1 MSELKQKTTNGLKWS
16 AIERIATQ
24 AIQLIV
30 MLILGRM
37 LGPEAFGLVGMLAIF
52 IAISQ
57 TFVDSGFSSALIR
70 KQDRSE
76 ADYATTFYFNIVV
89 SLSCYFLLFI
99 CAPYIADFY
108 HQPELINLTRVLGF
122 VILANAFSIV
132 QRTRLT
138 VEMDFKTQAKA
149 SLLSVFISASV
160 ALCLGFLNFGVW
172 ALVGQTLAFAF
183 FNTVFLNIFN
193 PWYPLCG
200 FSKKSFYQLFGFSSK
215 LLISALIDTIY
226 NNIYQII
233 IGKLYSTSQL
243 GLFTQAK
250 NLSSLP
256 VFALTGI
263 LQRVIYP
270 MMSHI
275 QDDQQALDKAY
286 LLTLR
291 LAAAVIF
298 PLIIGLGLIS
308 KPLLSLILGQ
318 EWQSAAELMT
328 ILCLG
333 YMLYPIHA
341 INLNLL
347 QVKGRSDLFLR
358 LEIIKKVIIT
368 IVLVITIPMGIKA
381 ICIGMAI
388 QSYLVLIVNT
398 YYTGKLSSLTILK
411 QVKALIS
418 IWLLTLGCAAIAS
431 LWYLIIG
438 NDIIQLGLIIITALS
453 LYFIVIKY
461 LQSDLFDYIINTIIK
476 KSN

>member
-1 MSELKQKTTNGLKWS
+1 MSPIKQKTTNGLKWS

-24 AIQLIV
+24 AIQLVV

-89 SLSCYFLLFI
+89 SLSCYVLLFI

-108 HQPELINLTRVLGF
+108 HQPELINLTRVLGI
-122 VILANAFSIV
+122 VILVNAFAVV

-138 VEMDFKTQAKA
+138 VAMDFKTQAKA
-149 SLLSVFISASV
+149 SLLSVSCSTIITLILAYY
-160 ALCLGFLNFGVW
+160 NFGVW
-172 ALVGQTLAFAF
+172 ALVGQTLSFA
-183 FNTVFLNIFN
+183 IFN
-193 PWYPLCG
+193 VILFNVLDPWLPKCG
-200 FSKKSFYQLFGFSSK
+200 FSKASFKELFGFGSK
-215 LLISALIDTIY
+215 LLASAILATIY
-226 NNIYQII
+226 ENIYQII
-233 IGKLYSTSQL
+233 IGKLFNAGQL

-250 NLSSLP
+250 NLSSMP
-256 VFALTGI
+256 AMTLTAI
-263 LQRVIYP
+263 IQRVTYP
-270 MMSHI
+270 MMSQI
-275 QDDQQALDKAY
+275 QNDKQALDKAY

-291 LAAAVIF
+291 LSAVVIS
-298 PLIIGLGLIS
+298 PLIIGLGLVA
-308 KPLLSLILGQ
+308 KPLLTVLLGQ

-328 ILCLG
+328 ILCVG

-347 QVKGRSDLFLR
+347 QVKGRSDLFLK
-358 LEIIKKVIIT
+358 LEIIKKIIVT
-368 IVLVITIPMGIKA
+368 LVLVITVPLGIKA
-381 ICIGMAI
+381 ICIGMVI
-388 QSYLVLIVNT
+388 QSYLALLINT
-398 YYTGKLSSLTILK
+398 YYTGKLSSLTMLK
-411 QVKALIS
+411 QFKALIS

-431 LWYLIIG
+431 LWYLVID
-438 NDIIQLGLIIITALS
+438 NDIIQLGLIIISALI

-461 LQSDLFDYIINTIIK
+461 LQSDLFDYIISTIFR

>member
-99 CAPYIADFY
+99 CAPYIAYFY
-108 HQPELINLTRVLGF
+108 HQPELINLTRVLGV
-122 VILANAFSIV
+122 VILANAFAVV

-138 VEMDFKTQAKA
+138 VAMDFKTQAKA
-149 SLLSVFISASV
+149 SLLSVSCSTIV
-160 ALCLGFLNFGVW
+160 ALTLAYYNFGVW
-172 ALVGQTLAFAF
+172 ALVGQTLSFAI
-183 FNTVFLNIFN
+183 FNVILLNIFD
-193 PWYPLCG
+193 PWLPKCG
-200 FSKKSFYQLFGFSSK
+200 FSKASFKSLFGFGSK
-215 LLISALIDTIY
+215 LLASGLLDTIY

-233 IGKLYSTSQL
+233 IGKLFNAGQL
-243 GLFTQAK
+243 GLFSQAK
-250 NLSSLP
+250 NLSSIP
-256 VFALTGI
+256 AMTLTGI
-263 LQRVIYP
+263 IQRVTYP

-275 QDDQQALDKAY
+275 QNDQQALDKAY

-291 LAAAVIF
+291 LAAVVIF
-298 PLIIGLGLIS
+298 PIIIGLGLVA
-308 KPLLSLILGQ
+308 KPLLTVLLGS

-333 YMLYPIHA
+333 YMLYPVHA

-347 QVKGRSDLFLR
+347 QVKGRSDLFLQ
-358 LEIIKKVIIT
+358 LEIIKKVITT
-368 IVLVITIPMGIKA
+368 IVLVITIPFGIKV
-381 ICIGMAI
+381 ICIGMVI
-388 QSYLVLIVNT
+388 QSYLAVLINT
-398 YYTGKLSSLTILK
+398 YYTGKLSSLTMLK
-411 QVKALIS
+411 QCKELIS
-418 IWLLTLGCAAIAS
+418 IWMLTLCCAALAS
-431 LWYLIIG
+431 LWYLIIS
-438 NDIIQLGLIIITALS
+438 NDIIQLGLIIFTALS
-453 LYFIVIKY
+453 SYLIVIKY
-461 LQSDLFDYIINTIIK
+461 LQSDLFDYMINTIIR

>member
-24 AIQLIV
+24 AIQLII

-89 SLSCYFLLFI
+89 SLSCYVLLFI

-108 HQPELINLTRVLGF
+108 HQPELINLTRVLSF

-368 IVLVITIPMGIKA
+368 IVLVFTIPMGIKA

-398 YYTGKLSSLTILK
+398 YYTGKLSSLTMLK
-411 QVKALIS
+411 QFKALIS
-418 IWLLTLGCAAIAS
+418 IWLLTFGCAAFAS
-431 LWYLIIG
+431 IWYLIIC
-438 NDIIQLGLIIITALS
+438 NNIIQLCLIIITALS
-453 LYFIVIKY
+453 LYFIAIKY
-461 LQSDLFDYIINTIIK
+461 LQSDLFNYMNNTIFR

>member
-1 MSELKQKTTNGLKWS
+1 MSPIKQKTTNGLKWS

-24 AIQLIV
+24 AIQLVV

-89 SLSCYFLLFI
+89 SLSCYVLLFI

-108 HQPELINLTRVLGF
+108 HQPELINLTRVLGI
-122 VILANAFSIV
+122 VILVNAFAVV

-138 VEMDFKTQAKA
+138 VAMDFKTQAKA
-149 SLLSVFISASV
+149 SLLSVSCSTIITLILAYY
-160 ALCLGFLNFGVW
+160 NFGVW
-172 ALVGQTLAFAF
+172 ALVGQTLSFA
-183 FNTVFLNIFN
+183 IFN
-193 PWYPLCG
+193 VILFNVLDPWLPKCG
-200 FSKKSFYQLFGFSSK
+200 FSKASFKELFGFGSK
-215 LLISALIDTIY
+215 LLASAILATIY
-226 NNIYQII
+226 ENIYQII
-233 IGKLYSTSQL
+233 IGKLFNAGQL

-250 NLSSLP
+250 NLSSMP
-256 VFALTGI
+256 AMTLTGI
-263 LQRVIYP
+263 IQRVTYP
-270 MMSHI
+270 MMSQI
-275 QDDQQALDKAY
+275 QNDKQALDKAY

-291 LAAAVIF
+291 LSAVVIS
-298 PLIIGLGLIS
+298 PLIIGLGLVA
-308 KPLLSLILGQ
+308 KPLLTVLLGQ

-328 ILCLG
+328 ILCVG

-347 QVKGRSDLFLR
+347 QVKGRSDLFLK
-358 LEIIKKVIIT
+358 LEIIKKVITT
-368 IVLVITIPMGIKA
+368 IVLVITVPLGIKA
-381 ICIGMAI
+381 ICIGMVT
-388 QSYLVLIVNT
+388 QSYLALFINT
-398 YYTGKLSSLTILK
+398 YYTGKLSSLTMLK
-411 QVKALIS
+411 QFKALIS

-431 LWYLIIG
+431 LWYLIVG

-453 LYFIVIKY
+453 LYFIIIKY
-461 LQSDLFDYIINTIIK
+461 LQSDLFDYIINAIFR

>member
-70 KQDRSE
+70 KQERSE

-89 SLSCYFLLFI
+89 SLSCYVLLFI

-108 HQPELINLTRVLGF
+108 HQPELINLTRVLGI
-122 VILANAFSIV
+122 VILANAFAIV

-138 VEMDFKTQAKA
+138 VVMDFKTQAKA
-149 SLLSVFISASV
+149 SLLSVSCSTII
-160 ALCLGFLNFGVW
+160 ALVLAYCNFGVW
-172 ALVGQTLAFAF
+172 SLVGQTLSFAII
-183 FNTVFLNIFN
+183 NVILLNVFD
-193 PWYPLCG
+193 PWLPKCW
-200 FSKKSFYQLFGFSSK
+200 FSKSSFKELFGFGSK
-215 LLISALIDTIY
+215 LLTSGLLDTVY

-233 IGKLYSTSQL
+233 IGKLFNTGQL
-243 GLFTQAK
+243 GLFSQAK
-250 NLSSLP
+250 NLSSIP
-256 VFALTGI
+256 AMTLTGVI
-263 LQRVIYP
+263 QRVTYP

-275 QDDQQALDKAY
+275 QNDQQALDKAY

-291 LAAAVIF
+291 LAAVVIF
-298 PLIIGLGLIS
+298 PIIIGLGLIA
-308 KPLLSLILGQ
+308 KPLLSVLLGE
-318 EWQSAAELMT
+318 EWQSAAELMS
-328 ILCLG
+328 ILCIG

-347 QVKGRSDLFLR
+347 QVKGRSDLFLQ
-358 LEIIKKVIIT
+358 LEIIKKVVTTII
-368 IVLVITIPMGIKA
+368 LVITVPLGIKA
-381 ICIGMAI
+381 ICVGIVI
-388 QSYLVLIVNT
+388 QSYLALFINT
-398 YYTGKLSSLTILK
+398 YYTGKLSSLTMLK
-411 QVKALIS
+411 QFKVLIF

-431 LWYLIIG
+431 LWYLIVG
-438 NDIIQLGLIIITALS
+438 NDIIQLGLIVITALS

-461 LQSDLFDYIINTIIK
+461 LQSDLFDYIIKMIFR

>member
-1 MSELKQKTTNGLKWS
+1 MSLIKQQTANGLKWS

-76 ADYATTFYFNIVV
+76 TDYATTFYFNIVV
-89 SLSCYFLLFI
+89 SLSCYVLLFI
-99 CAPYIADFY
+99 FSPYIADFY
-108 HQPELINLTRVLGF
+108 HQPELINLTRVLGI
-122 VILANAFSIV
+122 VILANAFAVV

-138 VEMDFKTQAKA
+138 VVMDFKTQAKA
-149 SLLSVFISASV
+149 SLLSVSCSTII
-160 ALCLGFLNFGVW
+160 ALVLAYCNFGVW
-172 ALVGQTLAFAF
+172 ALVGQTLSFAII
-183 FNTVFLNIFN
+183 NVILLNIFD
-193 PWYPLCG
+193 PWLPKCG
-200 FSKKSFYQLFGFSSK
+200 FSKASFKELFGFGSK
-215 LLISALIDTIY
+215 LLASAILATIY
-226 NNIYQII
+226 ENIYQII
-233 IGKLYSTSQL
+233 IGKLFNAGQL

-250 NLSSLP
+250 NLSSMP
-256 VFALTGI
+256 AMTLTGI
-263 LQRVIYP
+263 IQRVTYP
-270 MMSHI
+270 MMSQI
-275 QDDQQALDKAY
+275 QNDQQALDKAY

-291 LAAAVIF
+291 LAAVVIS
-298 PLIIGLGLIS
+298 PIIIGLGLVA
-308 KPLLSLILGQ
+308 KPLLTVLLGQ
-318 EWQSAAELMT
+318 EWQSAAELMS
-328 ILCLG
+328 ILCIG

-347 QVKGRSDLFLR
+347 QVKGRSDLFLK
-358 LEIIKKVIIT
+358 LEIIKKIIVT
-368 IVLVITIPMGIKA
+368 LVLVITVPFGIKA

-388 QSYLVLIVNT
+388 QSYLALFINT
-398 YYTGKLSSLTILK
+398 YYTGKLSSLTMLK
-411 QVKALIS
+411 QFKALIS

-431 LWYLIIG
+431 LWYLIIR
-438 NDIIQLGLIIITALS
+438 NDIVQLGLIIISALS

-461 LQSDLFDYIINTIIK
+461 LQSDLFDYIINTIFR

>member
-1 MSELKQKTTNGLKWS
+1 MSNLKQKTTNGLKWS

-89 SLSCYFLLFI
+89 SLSCYILLFI

-108 HQPELINLTRVLGF
+108 HQPELVNLTRILSL
-122 VILANAFSIV
+122 VILVNVFAVV

-138 VEMDFKTQAKA
+138 VAMDFKTQAKA
-149 SLLSVFISASV
+149 SLLSVSCSTII
-160 ALCLGFLNFGVW
+160 ALSLAYCDFGVW
-172 ALVGQTLAFAF
+172 ALVGQTLSFAII
-183 FNTVFLNIFN
+183 NVILINIFD
-193 PWYPLCG
+193 PWLPKCD
-200 FSKKSFYQLFGFSSK
+200 FSKSSFKELFGFGSK
-215 LLISALIDTIY
+215 LLASGLLDAIY

-233 IGKLYSTSQL
+233 IGKLFNAGQL
-243 GLFTQAK
+243 GLFSQAK
-250 NLSSLP
+250 NLSSIP
-256 VFALTGI
+256 SMTLTGI
-263 LQRVIYP
+263 IQRVTYP

-275 QDDQQALDKAY
+275 QNDQQALDKAY

-291 LAAAVIF
+291 LAAVVIF
-298 PLIIGLGLIS
+298 PIIIGLGLVA
-308 KPLLSLILGQ
+308 KPLLTVLLGQ
-318 EWQSAAELMT
+318 QWQSAAELMT
-328 ILCLG
+328 ILCIG

-347 QVKGRSDLFLR
+347 QVKGRSDLFLK
-358 LEIIKKVIIT
+358 LEIIKKVITT
-368 IVLVITIPMGIKA
+368 IVLVITVPLGIKA
-381 ICIGMAI
+381 ICIGMVI
-388 QSYLVLIVNT
+388 QSYLALFINT

-411 QVKALIS
+411 QLKALIF
-418 IWLLTLGCAAIAS
+418 IWLLTLGCAAITS
-431 LWYLIIG
+431 LWYLIID
-438 NDIIQLGLIIITALS
+438 NDIVQLGLIIISALS

-461 LQSDLFDYIINTIIK
+461 LQSDLFDYMTNTIFR

>member
-1 MSELKQKTTNGLKWS
+1 MSPIKQKTTNGLKWS

-24 AIQLIV
+24 AIQLVV

-89 SLSCYFLLFI
+89 SLSCYVLLFI

-108 HQPELINLTRVLGF
+108 HQPELINLTRVLGI
-122 VILANAFSIV
+122 VILVNAFAVV

-138 VEMDFKTQAKA
+138 VAMDFKTQAKA
-149 SLLSVFISASV
+149 SLLSVSCSTIITLILAYY
-160 ALCLGFLNFGVW
+160 NFGVW
-172 ALVGQTLAFAF
+172 ALVGQTLSFA
-183 FNTVFLNIFN
+183 IFN
-193 PWYPLCG
+193 VILFNVLDPWLPKCG
-200 FSKKSFYQLFGFSSK
+200 FSKASFKELFGFGSK
-215 LLISALIDTIY
+215 LLASAILATIY
-226 NNIYQII
+226 ENIYQII
-233 IGKLYSTSQL
+233 IGKLFNAGQL

-250 NLSSLP
+250 NLSSMP
-256 VFALTGI
+256 AMTLTGI
-263 LQRVIYP
+263 IQRVTYP
-270 MMSHI
+270 MMSQI
-275 QDDQQALDKAY
+275 QNDKQALDKAY

-291 LAAAVIF
+291 LAAVVIS
-298 PLIIGLGLIS
+298 PLIIGLGLVA
-308 KPLLSLILGQ
+308 KPLLTVLLGQ

-328 ILCLG
+328 ILCVG

-347 QVKGRSDLFLR
+347 QVKGRSDLFLK
-358 LEIIKKVIIT
+358 LEIIKKIIVT
-368 IVLVITIPMGIKA
+368 LVLVITVPLGIKA
-381 ICIGMAI
+381 ICIGMVI
-388 QSYLVLIVNT
+388 QSYLALLINT
-398 YYTGKLSSLTILK
+398 YYTGKLSSLTMLK
-411 QVKALIS
+411 QFKALIS

-431 LWYLIIG
+431 LWYLVID
-438 NDIIQLGLIIITALS
+438 NDIIQLGLIIISALI

-461 LQSDLFDYIINTIIK
+461 LQSDLFDYIISTIFR